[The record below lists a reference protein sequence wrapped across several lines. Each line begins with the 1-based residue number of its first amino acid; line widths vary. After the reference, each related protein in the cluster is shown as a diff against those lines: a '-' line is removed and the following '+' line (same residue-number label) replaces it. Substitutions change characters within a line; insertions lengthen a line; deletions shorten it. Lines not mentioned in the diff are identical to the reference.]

1 MYVFNKWL
9 CSSSFWKLLLV
20 CCSAF
25 LFFDSVRGF
34 FGKQQLDC
42 IPKEPFIVELL
53 CASASESLSAFQA
66 VQATLLKHRLQ
77 TISPKTA
84 KYYCCLRNNA
94 HYRSCS
100 NEISR
105 KVGHLSILLWI
116 QNEPPVACGQLIHK
130 ILSSSIVIQFEYL

>member
-53 CASASESLSAFQA
+53 CASASAKKICQKK
-66 VQATLLKHRLQ
+66 LLLLFA
-77 TISPKTA
+77 STA
-84 KYYCCLRNNA
+84 QIR
-94 HYRSCS
+94 
-100 NEISR
+100 
-105 KVGHLSILLWI
+105 
-116 QNEPPVACGQLIHK
+116 PPVMVAN
-130 ILSSSIVIQFEYL
+130 